1 MMEKTQILHFR
12 ASECEYNLILQKMK
26 QCNIQSLS
34 AYLLKMAVDGKVIN
48 LDMPELKEISR
59 LLRYSGNNI
68 NQIAKRL
75 NEGGS
80 VYATD
85 IADIKERQSQI
96 TDMVR
101 EIYLKLSKL

>member
-1 MMEKTQILHFR
+1 MEKTQILHFR
-12 ASECEYNLILQKMK
+12 ASELEYEIILQKMK

-34 AYLLKMAVDGKVIN
+34 AYLLKMAVDGTVIN

-80 VYATD
+80 IYAAD
-85 IADIKERQSQI
+85 IADIKEKHSQI

>member
-1 MMEKTQILHFR
+1 MEKTQILHFR
-12 ASECEYNLILQKMK
+12 ASENEYNLILQKMK

-34 AYLLKMAVDGKVIN
+34 AYLLKMAVDGNVIN

-59 LLRYSGNNI
+59 LLRYNGNNI

-85 IADIKERQSQI
+85 IADIKEKQSQI

-101 EIYLKLSKL
+101 EIYLKLAKL